1 MTGRNKK
8 GCSIGGCVRKHHAR
22 GWCLKH
28 YSRWKR
34 NGDPEFASY
43 VKTETPGEA
52 FALRTE
58 WQGDCLIWTGTK
70 NKNGY
75 GQIFV
80 SGRNIYVHR
89 YAWEQANG
97 PIPDGMFIVRKYH
110 CDTACVHVGHLRLT
124 TK

>member
-1 MTGRNKK
+1 MVQRTKK
-8 GCSIGGCVRKHHAR
+8 LCSIDGCDKKHYAR
-22 GWCLKH
+22 GWCRVH
-28 YSRWKR
+28 YERWKR
-34 NGDPEFASY
+34 NGDPEFVAY
-43 VKTETPGEA
+43 VKTETPGES

-58 WQGDCLIWTGTK
+58 WQGDCLVWTGTK

-97 PIPDGMFIVRKYH
+97 PIPDGMLVVRKYH
-110 CDTACVHVGHLRLT
+110 CDPACVHVGHLRLT